1 MGGKRVHY
9 LFAMLSPFQPSLYQS
24 SSLPIQV
31 RIFGQ
36 TRDSAAQDRVREEA
50 LVRPQGQEAPVSGQ
64 RKQSE
69 NPARD
74 EPGKKNW
81 PGCR

>member
-1 MGGKRVHY
+1 
-9 LFAMLSPFQPSLYQS
+9 MLSPLLIQSLLSCS
-24 SSLPIQV
+24 SPFQV

-36 TRDSAAQDRVREEA
+36 TGDSAAKDRVREEA
-50 LVRPQGQEAPVSGQ
+50 LVRSQGQEAPVSGQ

-74 EPGKKNW
+74 EPGKKLPRRRKFCPN
-81 PGCR
+81 